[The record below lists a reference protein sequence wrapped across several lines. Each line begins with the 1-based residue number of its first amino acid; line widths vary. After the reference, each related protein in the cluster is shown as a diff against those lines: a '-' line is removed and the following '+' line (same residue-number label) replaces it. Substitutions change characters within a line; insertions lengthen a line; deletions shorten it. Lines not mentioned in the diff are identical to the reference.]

1 MSGEVIREYPVTL
14 AEVWDALSE
23 AQQAEL
29 GALAR
34 EAETPAER
42 RGALRCFMR
51 FAGLCVEYEY
61 QVTARGLAVATG
73 RATEGAAVV
82 SAPRG

>member
-29 GALAR
+29 WALAR
-34 EAETPAER
+34 EVETPAER
-42 RGALRCFMR
+42 RGALRCFLR
-51 FAGLCVEYEY
+51 FAGMYVEYEY
-61 QVTARGLAVATG
+61 QMTAQGLEVAAG
-73 RATEGAAVV
+73 QATEGAAVV
-82 SAPRG
+82 SAPQG